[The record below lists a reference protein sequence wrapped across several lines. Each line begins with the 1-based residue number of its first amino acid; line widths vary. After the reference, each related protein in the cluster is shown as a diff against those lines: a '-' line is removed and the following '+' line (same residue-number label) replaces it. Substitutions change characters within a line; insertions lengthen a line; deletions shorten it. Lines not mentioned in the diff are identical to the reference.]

1 MTNSVPI
8 KLPGV
13 CFMLLSLTLL
23 LGGLGT
29 MGGFVLLHFYY
40 PQQSTWQTEL
50 ALAVNGLL
58 CWGLGILS
66 ALAGWRVIQRRV
78 KAEKFAWI
86 TWWLAVG
93 FTMWVMIFNGL
104 QGWSAG
110 VVVEVTTWGILEL
123 LIGAWLMRARGRR
136 VG

>member
-1 MTNSVPI
+1 
-8 KLPGV
+8 
-13 CFMLLSLTLL
+13 MLLSLMLL

-40 PQQSTWQTEL
+40 PGQSTWQTEM

-58 CWGLGILS
+58 CWGLAIFS
-66 ALAGWRVIQRRV
+66 ALAGWRVFKRMA
-78 KAEKFAWI
+78 KAEKFARV

-93 FTMWVMIFNGL
+93 FTLWVMIFNGL

-110 VVVEVTTWGILEL
+110 VVAEVTAWGVLEL
-123 LIGAWLMRARGRR
+123 LIGAWLISARGRV